1 MVEGKLPLESKNL
14 ENNNQITESDSLSQ
28 TGPEIN
34 ANGSVAGDLIIAA
47 LKNCYDPEVP
57 VNIYDLGL
65 IYTVD
70 IKPSNDV
77 AIQMTLTAPNCPAAQ
92 SLPADVQQKVESVEG
107 VSSVDVAITFD
118 PPWTPNHM
126 NEAAKLTLNIL

>member
-1 MVEGKLPLESKNL
+1 MVEGKLPSESKNL
-14 ENNNQITESDSLSQ
+14 ENSNQVTASEPLSQ
-28 TGPEIN
+28 MGPEIN
-34 ANGSVAGDLIIAA
+34 ANGSVDGNLIVVA

-92 SLPADVQQKVESVEG
+92 SLPADVQQKVEAVEG
-107 VSSVDVAITFD
+107 EGSVDVSITFD
-118 PPWTPNHM
+118 PPWTPDHM